1 MFKDGFPFKNSK
13 FRFQEMLIKPDKFNG
28 ISVRILE
35 HPINLSIVLQKLVEV
50 ERVDQLPINLYIFNK
65 SNQLNLEIGNLDNRD
80 YSKINIRQIID
91 ILDII

>member
-1 MFKDGFPFKNSK
+1 
-13 FRFQEMLIKPDKFNG
+13 MLIKPDTFNR

-35 HPINLSIVLQKLVEV
+35 YPIDLSIVLQKLVEV

-65 SNQLNLEIGNLDNRD
+65 SNQLNLEIDYLDRREH
-80 YSKINIRQIID
+80 SEIKIRQILD

>member
-1 MFKDGFPFKNSK
+1 
-13 FRFQEMLIKPDKFNG
+13 MLIKPDKFNK

-35 HPINLSIVLQKLVEV
+35 HPIDLSIVLQKLIEV

-65 SNQLNLEIGNLDNRD
+65 SNQLNLEIDTLDKREH
-80 YSKINIRQIID
+80 SEIKIRQILD